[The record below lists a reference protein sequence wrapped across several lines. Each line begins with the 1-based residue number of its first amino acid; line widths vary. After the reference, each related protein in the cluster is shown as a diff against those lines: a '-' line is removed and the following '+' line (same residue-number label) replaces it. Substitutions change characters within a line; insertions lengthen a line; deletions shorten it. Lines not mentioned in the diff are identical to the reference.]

1 MQFNVKSILTLKLI
15 GYKLTSDRV
24 LVDIHL
30 AITIH
35 VSQSPINDG
44 VLNPIFDQLC
54 FSHLALAIVIIN
66 F

>member
-1 MQFNVKSILTLKLI
+1 MQGNVKSILTLKLI

-44 VLNPIFDQLC
+44 VLNHIFDQLC
-54 FSHLALAIVIIN
+54 FSHMFSLGN
-66 F
+66 SNY

>member
-35 VSQSPINDG
+35 VSQSPVNDG
-44 VLNPIFDQLC
+44 EFIHILDQLC
-54 FSHLALAIVIIN
+54 FNKNHV
-66 F
+66 